1 MADNTEMTT
10 PEPAGNPTES
20 ASESLPAPVEAV
32 ATENTEN
39 GNGESAADEAQKESA
54 MTADQ
59 ALDIAFGVGVL
70 VVEAASTLAKQLSD
84 RLNEVQDQAPA
95 ISQALQEKGRPVRE
109 KLVSKMKASSSEP
122 SGDNDLTAA
131 VADAASD
138 NESGGTI
145 GEMVAPENILPVDPK
160 TNGGSGSGTAS
171 SFLSNIFGLG
181 GNKSVSA
188 EDEINAL
195 EQRVRE
201 LEQEV
206 TTPQQA
212 AAAPPVTTPEVTTP
226 EAENPFTSAPTTAE
240 EATFTPTPP
249 LETLEESSYAM
260 SETDDEALAEQVEE
274 SVDQAA
280 SIDDTTAKPKV
291 SRRKNTP
298 AASGSEEA
306 PESFPA
312 TEGEDR
318 A

>member
-1 MADNTEMTT
+1 MADNTETTT
-10 PEPAGNPTES
+10 PEPTENPAETP
-20 ASESLPAPVEAV
+20 SENLPAPVEASG
-32 ATENTEN
+32 TENNEN
-39 GNGESAADEAQKESA
+39 GNSPESSPADETPKETT

-70 VVEAASTLAKQLSD
+70 VVEAATTLAKQLSD

-109 KLVSKMKASSSEP
+109 KFVSKMKTSSEP
-122 SGDNDLTAA
+122 SGDSDLSA
-131 VADAASD
+131 VADAARD

-145 GEMVAPENILPVDPK
+145 GEMVSPENIVPPAPK
-160 TNGGSGSGTAS
+160 TNGSNGSGNAS

-206 TTPQQA
+206 TTPDM
-212 AAAPPVTTPEVTTP
+212 TPF
-226 EAENPFTSAPTTAE
+226 ASAPTPAE

-260 SETDDEALAEQVEE
+260 SETDDEVLAEQVEE
-274 SVDQAA
+274 SIDQSA
-280 SIDDTTAKPKV
+280 SMDNTPAKPKV
-291 SRRKNTP
+291 SRRKSSTSSAN
-298 AASGSEEA
+298 EETS
-306 PESFPA
+306 ESFPP